1 MVKFAKKL
9 KTKFKKIIGLQM
21 EIRPT
26 YTCEKKWYGN
36 SYGGFFVNPKLLNK
50 NSIVYSFGIGE
61 DISFD
66 RALIEAHHCSV
77 WGFDPTPK
85 SIKWVN
91 ESIVPPTFYFNPYGI
106 GVISGMTTFYLPKVK
121 SHVSGSVVKNKNI
134 DDLHS
139 INVSLLSFLEITEKL
154 KHQSIDVLK
163 IDIEGSEYE
172 IIPTLL
178 NSGIEI
184 KQLLIEFHDRFVKDG
199 RNKTNSAIKL
209 LKMFGYE
216 IFAVSDSSEEVSFIK
231 INN

>member
-1 MVKFAKKL
+1 MNIK
-9 KTKFKKIIGLQM
+9 
-21 EIRPT
+21 PT
-26 YTCEKKWYGN
+26 YMCEKKWYGN

-66 RALIEAHHCSV
+66 QALINDHHCNV

-91 ESIVPPTFYFNPYGI
+91 EHKLPPTFYFNSYGI
-106 GVISGMTTFYLPKVK
+106 GVVSEMATFYLPKNK
-121 SHVSGSVVKNKNI
+121 NHVSGSAVRNTNI
-134 DDLHS
+134 DDLDS
-139 INVSLLSFLEITEKL
+139 IDVSLVNFLEITKKL
-154 KHQSIDVLK
+154 NHQTIDVLK

-199 RNKTNSAIKL
+199 RTKTNAAIKL
-209 LKMFGYE
+209 LKSFRYE

-231 INN
+231 VNN